1 MKLKN
6 EALVGLVVVVGILTI
21 LAATLFLSG
30 RRLGERERELTATFR
45 TIGLLT
51 EGSPVTYR
59 GVKVGR
65 VESMR
70 LSERNDGVFVT
81 LSVREGILPP
91 PDAGV
96 LLSSSSFFGDWQA
109 AIVSRAEWP
118 DVEFVGTTGPNVL
131 PGGALPDITQLT
143 AVASNIASNMETLSE
158 RVQLAFTEETAV
170 KIRETIENVSEV
182 ADRLGGFV
190 DQQTRTYD
198 QVSRNV
204 LESTANI
211 RSATATAELA
221 AADVRGAITRGDVR
235 QILDNAKRASANLE
249 AFSAQLNSAASGVPR
264 LTARADTA
272 MQQFGE
278 VAANLNTTLQGM
290 QPGLQQVGPTLIE
303 ARNAISTLNRAMTAM
318 EQGNGTLGRLMSD
331 PALFEETQRAIVT
344 LRRLLADIQQ
354 NPGKYV
360 GEVQLFE

>member
-1 MKLKN
+1 MRLKN
-6 EALVGLVVVVGILTI
+6 EALVGLVVVVAILTV
-21 LAATLFLSG
+21 LAGTLFLSG
-30 RRLGERERELTATFR
+30 RKLGERRRELTATFR
-45 TIGLLT
+45 STGQLT
-51 EGSPVTYR
+51 VGSPVTYR
-59 GVKVGR
+59 GVKVGA
-65 VESMR
+65 VKEIR

-81 LSVREGILPP
+81 LEVQEGIHPP
-91 PDAGV
+91 ADAGV
-96 LLSSSSFFGDWQA
+96 LLSSTSFFGDWA
-109 AIVSRAEWP
+109 AQVVSRSEWP

-221 AADVRGAITRGDVR
+221 ASDVRGAITRGDVR

-249 AFSAQLNSAASGVPR
+249 AFSAQLNTAAGGVPV

-272 MQQFGE
+272 LQQFGE
-278 VAANLNTTLQGM
+278 VASNLNTTLQGM
-290 QPGLQQVGPTLIE
+290 QPGLSQVGPTLIE
-303 ARNAISTLNRAMTAM
+303 ARNAIATLNRAMTAM
-318 EQGNGTLGRLMSD
+318 EQGNGTIGRLMSD

-354 NPGKYV
+354 NPAKYI
-360 GEVQLFE
+360 GEVQVFE

>member
-1 MKLKN
+1 MKN
-6 EALVGLVVVVGILTI
+6 EALVGMEVIAAIVTVLG
-21 LAATLFLSG
+21 ATLFLSG
-30 RRLGERERELTATFR
+30 RSLGEQERELTATFR
-45 TIGLLT
+45 VIGLLT

-65 VESMR
+65 VTGMR
-70 LSERNDGVFVT
+70 LSDRNDGVFVT

-91 PDAGV
+91 ADPGV
-96 LLSSSSFFGDWQA
+96 LLASTSFFGDWQA
-109 AIVSRAEWP
+109 QIVSRSEWP
-118 DVEFVGTTGPNVL
+118 DVEFVGATGPNVR

-143 AVASNIASNMETLSE
+143 AVAASIASNVETLSE

-170 KIRETIENVSEV
+170 KIRETIENVSDV

-221 AADVRGAITRGDVR
+221 ANDIRGAITRGDVR

-249 AFSAQLNSAASGVPR
+249 AFSAQMSSAAGGVPA

-272 MQQFGE
+272 MQQFGQ
-278 VAANLNTTLQGM
+278 VASTLNSTLQGM
-290 QPGLQQVGPTLIE
+290 QPGLAQVGPTLIE
-303 ARNAISTLNRAMTAM
+303 ARNAIGTLNRAMTAM
-318 EQGNGTLGRLMSD
+318 EQGNGTIGRLLND

-354 NPGKYV
+354 NPAKYV